1 MKLKGQSHTER
12 EKVRF
17 GSRQGVSSSFSN
29 PSKKKQF
36 YYSLNVHRRQKRF
49 AKGEVL
55 NNFAILTIPKKDF
68 NKKQKSF
75 RAPTK
80 WRMERRGKG
89 SCGIQRPK
97 CQDLRA
103 AAAAAPFITQKRSE
117 TRNVDLANKI
127 RRNDYLR
134 QVDHRCTHIAIDR
147 TGSLKYMS
155 D

>member
-1 MKLKGQSHTER
+1 
-12 EKVRF
+12 
-17 GSRQGVSSSFSN
+17 
-29 PSKKKQF
+29 
-36 YYSLNVHRRQKRF
+36 VHRRQKRF

-103 AAAAAPFITQKRSE
+103 AAAAAPFITEKRSE

-127 RRNDYLR
+127 KRNDYLR

>member
-1 MKLKGQSHTER
+1 MICICIFGLVRVFRIPLKR
-12 EKVRF
+12 NNFIPLKRNNF
-17 GSRQGVSSSFSN
+17 IPLKRNNF
-29 PSKKKQF
+29 F
-36 YYSLNVHRRQKRF
+36 HRRKRF
-49 AKGEVL
+49 AKGEVF